1 MRSTP
6 AALNAAF
13 LLVVPFVPL
22 VAQQTGTV
30 SGTVVATESGA
41 PLAGAS
47 VVIVG
52 TARSVLTNEKGLY
65 HLSVPAG
72 AHSVR
77 ARLIGYDAAEQRVV
91 VPAGQTITVDFKL
104 TATPLSLNEVV
115 VVGARTSRTATET
128 PVPVDVITSQEMTE
142 TGVTEVNQMLA
153 TLEPSF
159 NASHQAIAD
168 GSDHVNPASLRGLG
182 PDQVLVLVNGKRR
195 YSSALVHVN
204 GTFGRGTVGVDLNAI
219 PAAAIERIEVLR
231 DGASAQYGSDAIA
244 GVINIVLKRQT
255 EHLDASSTVG
265 TTPGGT
271 ALGDITDKHD
281 GDQVKADA
289 NYGFAI
295 GDRGFFN
302 VTAQYL
308 DRGATS
314 RAAPYSG
321 AIWTRTDVPYTDSM
335 RALDED
341 SLRRYGLTRQAF
353 TMRVGQSAATEGMAF
368 YNTVVPLGDN
378 AEFYSFGGLGH
389 RNGLSAG
396 FYRLPSET
404 PTDQGRVVRPLYPF
418 GFLPDIRTVI
428 DDRSAAAGVRGSV
441 NGWDV
446 DFSVTHGTNAFHFF
460 VENSNN
466 ASMGT
471 ASPTTFDAGRL
482 SFDQTVGDFDVVRS
496 LGAWGGL
503 RSLSF
508 VGGAEFRQEAYR
520 IEPGDE
526 ASWQLGNGGSRPGID
541 FDTTSTGGPKD
552 PGAQVF
558 PGFQPSNQ
566 VDRARNSMSAYGGF
580 ESQVSEHL
588 LLDLGGRLEQYSDFG
603 RTLNGKVATRFQVTP
618 ALGLRAAASTGF
630 RAPSLAQA
638 WFNNVS
644 NQFVI
649 DASGNLVPNRILTS
663 NNESRVTRAFGV
675 PPLKEETSVNLSFGA
690 VARPASNWSLTADA
704 YRITIDGRIVISSQF
719 RSADPAV
726 GSVVTRLLAPF
737 QRLGVTTAQFFTNA
751 VDTRTIGLDIVVT
764 HSRTLAGGTLSLTG
778 SANFTKTEVER
789 VNVPQAMADTFTAG
803 NLPAVRNILLNR
815 EDRNR
820 LEDALPR
827 NKGGLSARYAR
838 GRFAGLARATYYGTI
853 YYRHPNG
860 PANDE
865 RFGAKTL
872 FDLDLSYELSRGVRV
887 ALGGENLFNTYPDQ
901 QVHATNIS
909 LGRFVYSRRVTQF
922 GMNGGFYYGRLLLS
936 L

>member
-1 MRSTP
+1 MTSRP
-6 AALNAAF
+6 VFLACLAALLAASA
-13 LLVVPFVPL
+13 LT
-22 VAQQTGTV
+22 AQQTGTV
-30 SGTVVATESGA
+30 SGTVRGARDGA

-52 TARSVLTNEKGLY
+52 TARSVFTNALGQY

-72 AHSVR
+72 TGTIR
-77 ARLIGYDAAEQRVV
+77 ARLIGYESAEQRVMV
-91 VPAGQTITVDFKL
+91 RSGETATADFRL
-104 TATPLSLNEVV
+104 AATPLALNEVV
-115 VVGARTSRTATET
+115 VIGARTSRTATET
-128 PVPVDVITSQEMTE
+128 PVPVDVVTTQELTE
-142 TGVTEVNQMLA
+142 SGRTEVNQMLA
-153 TLEPSF
+153 TLAPSF

-255 EHLDASSTVG
+255 EHLDVSNTVG
-265 TTPGGT
+265 STPGGGGFWDM
-271 ALGDITDKHD
+271 ADHHD
-281 GDQVKADA
+281 GDQLGTDA
-289 NYGFAI
+289 NYGFAV

-302 VTAQYL
+302 VTASYL
-308 DRGATS
+308 NRGATS

-321 AIWTRTDVPYTDSM
+321 NDIFPGVTTQAGTDSAL
-335 RALDED
+335 RANN
-341 SLRRYGLTRQAF
+341 LTRQDF

-368 YNTVVPLGDN
+368 YNTVVPLSET
-378 AEFYSFGGLGH
+378 AEFYSFGGVGH
-389 RNGLSAG
+389 RDGLSAG
-396 FYRLPSET
+396 FFRLPS
-404 PTDQGRVVRPLYPF
+404 QQARVVPQLYPF
-418 GFLPDIRTVI
+418 GFLPDIHTII
-428 DDRSAAAGVRGSV
+428 DDHSAAAGVRGSV
-441 NGWDV
+441 DAWDV
-446 DFSVTHGTNAFHFF
+446 DFSLTAGGNAFHFF
-460 VENSNN
+460 VDNSDN
-466 ASMGT
+466 ASMGA

-482 SFDQTVGDFDVVRS
+482 SFAQTVGNLDVVRP
-496 LGAWGGL
+496 LGGWGGL

-508 VGGAEFRQEAYR
+508 VAGAEFRREEYR
-520 IEPGDE
+520 IEAGEE

-541 FDTTSTGGPKD
+541 FDTTSSGAPKE

-566 VDRARNSMSAYGGF
+566 VDRTRNSLSVYGGF
-580 ESQVSEHL
+580 ESQVSERL
-588 LLDLGGRLEQYSDFG
+588 LLDLGGRLEDYSDFG
-603 RTLNGKVATRFQVTP
+603 RTINGKVATRFQVVP

-630 RAPSLAQA
+630 RAPSLGQA

-663 NNESRVTRAFGV
+663 NNESRVTQTFGV
-675 PPLKEETSVNLSFGA
+675 PPLKEESSVNVSFGV
-690 VARPASNWSLTADA
+690 VAQPASNWSVTADA
-704 YRITIDGRIVISSQF
+704 YRITIADRIVLSSQF
-719 RSADPAV
+719 QSSDPAV
-726 GSVVTRLLAPF
+726 GAVVRRLLAPF
-737 QRLGVTTAQFFTNA
+737 ARLGVTTAQFFTNA
-751 VDTRTIGLDIVVT
+751 VDTRTTGLDIVVT

-778 SANFTKTEVER
+778 SANFTKTEVEQ

-803 NLPAVRNILLNR
+803 NLPAVRGILLNR

-827 NKGGLSARYAR
+827 EKGGLAARWAR

-853 YYRHPNG
+853 FYRHPNG

-872 FDLDLSYELSRGVRV
+872 FDLDLSYEVRGGVRL
-887 ALGGENLFNTYPDQ
+887 AIGGSNIFNTYPDQ
-901 QVHATNIS
+901 QVHPTNSS
-909 LGRFVYSRRVTQF
+909 LGRFIYSRRVTQF
-922 GMNGGFYYGRLLLS
+922 GMNGGFYYTRVRVS